1 MANFDHP
8 MSLENP
14 YTFVD
19 PFQVSINFSVRNL
32 RRQKETTIDD
42 IPLPPLNLLSQQ
54 CVSYV
59 LSSVSPR
66 REPSPPYNSSAPSRV
81 SSKQSRSPPASSSR
95 NTFGIE
101 VTNGRKDRSH
111 RRRIPSMP
119 SPKLRGSKSSF
130 LLPRSDREAHPDSS
144 ASQNSHLH
152 QADSRPDIEHPV
164 SPISRSGSDRSRASH
179 RRSNLP
185 IDRKSHEEARSS
197 REPEIFLEHRHSVA
211 RFSSNAIS
219 FFRPPTRSS
228 EVALPSSSPYL
239 VGYLPRSN
247 HDPIKNEYPIPS
259 TLQPPLVHPHLHS
272 ASLMTYILAFLLD
285 TLPRQVYLNL
295 MLRLPQLYFTH
306 VIRIFE
312 DAEMSMPEIKKMA
325 LGANNYLKD
334 PTLSKK
340 LESGFASPRYDNL
353 SRSWRAFIDSLMRE
367 WKTMNI
373 ISVLLLS

>member
-1 MANFDHP
+1 MANFDYP

-19 PFQVSINFSVRNL
+19 PFQVSIDFSVRNL
-32 RRQKETTIDD
+32 RRHNETTIDD
-42 IPLPPLNLLSQQ
+42 IPLPPFSQQ
-54 CVSYV
+54 YVSYIPSFV
-59 LSSVSPR
+59 PPR
-66 REPSPPYNSSAPSRV
+66 RQSSSSYYSSALSRI
-81 SSKQSRSPPASSSR
+81 SSKQSRSPPPASSSSR

-101 VTNGRKDRSH
+101 VTSSRKDRRS
-111 RRRIPSMP
+111 RPRMP
-119 SPKLRGSKSSF
+119 SPKLRGSRSSF
-130 LLPRSDREAHPDSS
+130 LLTRSDREALPDSS
-144 ASQNSHLH
+144 ASQNSNLH
-152 QADSRPDIEHPV
+152 QDVSGSTHPDIEQP
-164 SPISRSGSDRSRASH
+164 PISGSGSDRSRAS
-179 RRSNLP
+179 RRRKN
-185 IDRKSHEEARSS
+185 IDRKSREEARSS
-197 REPEIFLEHRHSVA
+197 REPEIFLEPRHSVA

-219 FFRPPTRSS
+219 FYKPPTRSS

-239 VGYLPRSN
+239 GGYFPRQVR
-247 HDPIKNEYPIPS
+247 DPTKHEHPTIPPAP
-259 TLQPPLVHPHLHS
+259 QPPLAHPHPQS
-272 ASLMTYILAFLLD
+272 PSLMACIFAFLLD

-295 MLRLPQLYFTH
+295 MLRLPQLYFSH

-334 PTLSKK
+334 PTTSKI

-353 SRSWRAFIDSLMRE
+353 TRSWRAFIDSLMRE